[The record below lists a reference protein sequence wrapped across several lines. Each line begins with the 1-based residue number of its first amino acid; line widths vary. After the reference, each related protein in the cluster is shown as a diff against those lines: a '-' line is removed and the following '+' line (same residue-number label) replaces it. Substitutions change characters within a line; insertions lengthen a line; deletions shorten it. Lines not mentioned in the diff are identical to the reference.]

1 MRLCVAPSLACPV
14 MHSLRRGS
22 VVRYSSRLLPSS
34 CHSSLPEPPLGRQGP
49 SPSMVHAHA
58 SHFLWPYTV
67 RYAIHQLNLWP
78 RVSRPGISST
88 GLWTGSLSVAS
99 GFRVWG
105 CLALVRDTSAD
116 KLSARTITCV
126 FLGFPQPSALPRQV
140 TVDSGGVGVGGAATG
155 GAQSGSAHSGGVG
168 AAGAGTGGAGAAG
181 AGTGGAGAGGAGAGG
196 TGAGG
201 SGTGGASSGGA
212 GARVPDLRGCESGG
226 AGSGRAC
233 EEQETLAQERQEL
246 QQQPQQ
252 PPLLQQLFP
261 PVSGLRAL
269 GLPSSTL
276 VSSPSPPAFGLTF
289 PPPDV
294 SPTVYSPPQS
304 PSSPVVP
311 HSRVRPVVSSSTPIS
326 DYYRAARPV
335 VPRVLASPVT
345 DPCTSPSSVSALT
358 AIVADFAATHRLDF
372 ATRVVAAPPAR
383 PLFTGVWKAAMD
395 SEMASWRSTSTY
407 VDTVLPPRANL
418 VDGMWFFKVKLP
430 LGSPLLFKHN
440 ELHSLDFSL
449 DFLQSHL
456 QKEIWLRHP
465 PGFTGTF
472 SPGTQW
478 SLIRPDYNLRQAPRE
493 WHKTLRTTLADH
505 GFFPSSADPSLFV
518 RKGSTPFFVLVY
530 VDDSVFATADRVALV
545 EAKPE
550 LQMRHTCTDLGEL
563 RRYLGLLTT
572 RDRVARTSTLS
583 QSHIVQQVVQRFEL
597 QFSTTQPTPLAV
609 DHRRTGPFPDEPFE
623 SSGPYVELVGC
634 LMCMMTCTRL
644 DLGFLLNVLPRFVA
658 TGRYYLVHLTVAMRV
673 AKYLSTTSG
682 MWLVLGGTQLVEL
695 TGQCQ
700 SSYTDDLETQ
710 WSTQG
715 YCFCLGTGA
724 VSWRSTR
731 SSSVA
736 QSNVEAEIYAGAM
749 AAQELR
755 WLPFLLT
762 DLGERP
768 RSAPTLT
775 TRP

>member
-22 VVRYSSRLLPSS
+22 VVRHSSLLLPSS
-34 CHSSLPEPPLGRQGP
+34 GHSSLPEPPLGRQGP
-49 SPSMVHAHA
+49 SPSMIHAHP
-58 SHFLWPYTV
+58 SHFLWPYMV

-126 FLGFPQPSALPRQV
+126 FLGFPSPQQPSALPRQV

-155 GAQSGSAHSGGVG
+155 GAQSGSAHSGGV
-168 AAGAGTGGAGAAG
+168 GAAG

-252 PPLLQQLFP
+252 PPLLQHFFP

-311 HSRVRPVVSSSTPIS
+311 HSRVRPSPPHARPSSPFEDLRTALLCSSHRRSPCEDLKNVVSSSTPIS

-335 VPRVLASPVT
+335 VPHVLASPVT

-358 AIVADFAATHRLDF
+358 AIVADFAATRRLDF

-407 VDTVLPPRANL
+407 VDIVLPPRANL

-449 DFLQSHL
+449 AFLQSHL

-472 SPGTQW
+472 SPGSQW
-478 SLIRPDYNLRQAPRE
+478 SLIRPDYNLRQAPDE
-493 WHKTLRTTLADH
+493 WHKTLRTTLADL

-518 RKGSTPFFVLVY
+518 RKGSTPFSVLVY
-530 VDDSVFATADRVALV
+530 VDDSVFATADRVAL
-545 EAKPE
+545 
-550 LQMRHTCTDLGEL
+550 
-563 RRYLGLLTT
+563 
-572 RDRVARTSTLS
+572 
-583 QSHIVQQVVQRFEL
+583 VVQRFEL

-623 SSGPYVELVGC
+623 SSGPYAELVGC

-736 QSNVEAEIYAGAM
+736 QSDVEAEIYAGAM

>member
-22 VVRYSSRLLPSS
+22 VVRHSSLLLPSS
-34 CHSSLPEPPLGRQGP
+34 GHSSLPEPPLGRQGP
-49 SPSMVHAHA
+49 SPSMIHAHP
-58 SHFLWPYTV
+58 SHFLWPYMFYHPPLHRFLDSCDV
-67 RYAIHQLNLWP
+67 RFDKLLSYYARYPCRGLLVP
-78 RVSRPGISST
+78 LPPLFLASSPP
-88 GLWTGSLSVAS
+88 
-99 GFRVWG
+99 
-105 CLALVRDTSAD
+105 LALAPPS
-116 KLSARTITCV
+116 
-126 FLGFPQPSALPRQV
+126 PQQPSALPRQV

-155 GAQSGSAHSGGVG
+155 GAQSGSAHSGGV
-168 AAGAGTGGAGAAG
+168 GAAG

-226 AGSGRAC
+226 AGSGAPWQRAC

-252 PPLLQQLFP
+252 PPLLQHFFP

-311 HSRVRPVVSSSTPIS
+311 HSRVRPSPPHARPSSPFEDLRTALLCSSHRRSPCEDLKNVVSSSTPIS

-335 VPRVLASPVT
+335 VPHVLASPVT

-358 AIVADFAATHRLDF
+358 AIVADFAATRRLDF
-372 ATRVVAAPPAR
+372 ATR
-383 PLFTGVWKAAMD
+383 
-395 SEMASWRSTSTY
+395 
-407 VDTVLPPRANL
+407 
-418 VDGMWFFKVKLP
+418 
-430 LGSPLLFKHN
+430 HN

-449 DFLQSHL
+449 AFLQSHL

-472 SPGTQW
+472 SPGSQW
-478 SLIRPDYNLRQAPRE
+478 SLIRPDYNLRQAPDE
-493 WHKTLRTTLADH
+493 WHKTLRTTLADL

-518 RKGSTPFFVLVY
+518 RKGSTPFSVLVY
-530 VDDSVFATADRVALV
+530 VDDSVFATADRVAL
-545 EAKPE
+545 
-550 LQMRHTCTDLGEL
+550 
-563 RRYLGLLTT
+563 
-572 RDRVARTSTLS
+572 
-583 QSHIVQQVVQRFEL
+583 VVQRFEL

-623 SSGPYVELVGC
+623 SSGPYAELVGC

-736 QSNVEAEIYAGAM
+736 QSDVEAEIYAGAM